1 MERRGQGLGLN
12 DHRQGPV
19 SRLSLPPSLCLP
31 PLPSTSSSCS
41 FHSEPQGGVG
51 VPRVGGWEMGDGE
64 DVPPQ
69 GTEHLLS
76 PKRASLA
83 SAQLSLCDSHHG

>member
-19 SRLSLPPSLCLP
+19 SRLSLRPSLCLP
-31 PLPSTSSSCS
+31 PLPSASSSCS

-51 VPRVGGWEMGDGE
+51 VPRIGGWEMGDGGGCTT
-64 DVPPQ
+64 P
-69 GTEHLLS
+69 GH
-76 PKRASLA
+76 
-83 SAQLSLCDSHHG
+83 